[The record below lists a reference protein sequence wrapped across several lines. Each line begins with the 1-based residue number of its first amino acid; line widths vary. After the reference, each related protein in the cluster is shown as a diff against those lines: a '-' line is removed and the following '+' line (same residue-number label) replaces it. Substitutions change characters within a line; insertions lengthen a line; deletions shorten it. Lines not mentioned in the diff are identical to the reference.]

1 MAINDV
7 VAEIT
12 ALMAAIPAIATAHH
26 GWPELPPQ
34 GAELPAAVVSIDT
47 LREGRVVMGSLE
59 EWGYPVRIDILIARA
74 GDKQG
79 EEDGAFPFVEAIV
92 AELRRNV
99 TLGGHGAFLSDATW
113 RVGLVSAYQVTW
125 VGATLKPTV
134 TELFEIAALLEA

>member
-1 MAINDV
+1 VAILDV
-7 VAEIT
+7 LDEVRY
-12 ALMAAIPAIATAHH
+12 LMAEMPMVVTTHR
-26 GWPELPPQ
+26 GWPELPPE

-59 EWGYPVRIDILIARA
+59 EWGYPVRIDVLIARA

-79 EEDGAFPFVEAIV
+79 EEDVAFPFVEAIV

-99 TLGGHGAFLSDATW
+99 TLGGHGAFLADATW

-134 TELFEIAALLEA
+134 TELFEVAALLEA